1 MVDRFERYVTLLS
14 DWLAWIGFA
23 ALLLMMIIT
32 CADVIGAKLFLR
44 PVFGAIDIV
53 ILSQQVAM
61 AFAVSAALIYGRHVQ
76 VEFFMNFLP
85 ERLQALTDTVVH
97 LLCFALF
104 AVILWRLILYGYML
118 QAGAETSSTARIP
131 LYPFAYGIA
140 FACIPICLAF
150 ILDAIKSILTV
161 VHT

>member
-1 MVDRFERYVTLLS
+1 MIDRFERYVAVLS

-23 ALLLMMIIT
+23 GLLLMMIVT
-32 CADVIGAKLFLR
+32 CADVIGAKIFLR

-61 AFAVSAALIYGRHVQ
+61 AFAVSATLIYGRHVQ

-85 ERLQALTDTVVH
+85 ARVQALMDTIVY
-97 LLCFALF
+97 LLCFGLF
-104 AVILWRLILYGYML
+104 AVILWRLIIYGYML
-118 QAGAETSSTARIP
+118 QTGAETSSTARIP
-131 LYPFAYGIA
+131 LYPFAYGIS

-150 ILDAIKSILTV
+150 MLNALKSILMV
-161 VHT
+161 VHK

>member
-1 MVDRFERYVTLLS
+1 
-14 DWLAWIGFA
+14 
-23 ALLLMMIIT
+23 
-32 CADVIGAKLFLR
+32 
-44 PVFGAIDIV
+44 V

-76 VEFFMNFLP
+76 VEFFVNFLP
-85 ERLQALTDTVVH
+85 ARLKALIDTFVD
-97 LLCFALF
+97 LLCLALF
-104 AVILWRLILYGYML
+104 AVIIWRLILYGYML

-140 FACIPICLAF
+140 FACVPICLAF
-150 ILDAIKSILTV
+150 ILNSIKSILTV

>member
-1 MVDRFERYVTLLS
+1 MVNRFERYVTALS

-23 ALLLMMIIT
+23 GLLLMMIIT
-32 CADVIGAKLFLR
+32 CADVIGSKLFLR

-61 AFAVSAALIYGRHVQ
+61 AFAVSATLIYGRHVQ

-85 ERLQALTDTVVH
+85 ARVRALTDTIVY

-104 AVILWRLILYGYML
+104 AVIIWRLIIYGYML
-118 QAGAETSSTARIP
+118 QTGAETSSTARIP

-140 FACIPICLAF
+140 FACVPICLAL
-150 ILDAIKSILTV
+150 ILNVLKSILTV
-161 VHT
+161 VRK